1 MKTEAQVSDIFAKNK
16 LDKRILKM
24 MHFSTKLFAHLDE
37 RYQFSK

>member
-16 LDKRILKM
+16 QDKRILKM
-24 MHFSTKLFAHLDE
+24 KLFAHLDE